1 MNKGPYSA
9 EVVKFARSI
18 GAFSVK
24 GNHDDHMISYAIKA
38 LEQDKID
45 IPKRYEYVRKLT
57 KEDIDWLIQMP
68 YTITLPS
75 PFDWY
80 ETCLSGH

>member
-9 EVVKFARSI
+9 DVVKFARSI
-18 GAFSVK
+18 GAYSVR
-24 GNHDDHMISYAIKA
+24 GNHDDLVISYAIRA
-38 LEQDKID
+38 VQGED
-45 IPKRYEYVRKLT
+45 IPTRYQYVHELNE
-57 KEDIDWLIQMP
+57 EDLDWLIQMP

-80 ETCLSGH
+80 EIVL